1 MTEPDRHTAFLRLR
15 WPLRLTLAGLWAER
29 IVRGFWPLWTVLL
42 VVLAVLAFG
51 GHDSLPVEVVWG
63 GTVLAVLGA
72 AWGLWYAYRHFR
84 KPNRAEALA
93 RLDARLPGRPIAA
106 LQDTQAIGAG
116 DPASQAVWAA
126 HLARMAQR
134 AAAAKPVS
142 PDLRLAAR
150 DPFALRY
157 VALTAF
163 VMALMF
169 GSLWRVTS
177 ATVILPGGAVAATG
191 PTWEGWAQPPA
202 YTGKPSLYLN
212 EVTQA
217 DLSLPVGTRLQFRLY
232 GEVGQ
237 LTLNETVSARTD
249 APPASDA
256 VHDFTVTQSGNVTV
270 AGDGGQSWEIAV
282 IADAPPTIAPEG
294 EIVRKGTGEF
304 NQGFTVTD
312 DYGITMGQV
321 TIALDLPA
329 VTRRFGLEAEPE
341 AREPVVLDLPMPVTG
356 DRAAFS
362 ETLVDDL
369 SEHPFANLPVTMT
382 FQATDAAGQ
391 VGAAE
396 PVKVVLPGK
405 RFFDPMAAAL
415 IEMRRDLLW
424 TRENAPRAVQILK
437 AITNRP
443 EALIRNERAYL
454 RLRVALRRLD
464 ADQAALTPEARD
476 EIAAELWDIALLVE
490 EGDLASALDR
500 LRRAQARLDEA
511 IRNGAD
517 PEEIDRLMAEMQEAT
532 QDYIRELAEEQQRN
546 GEDPQTA
553 ENFDGPVM
561 SADQLQQ
568 MLDELQR
575 LMEEGKTAEAAE
587 LMEQIREFMENMQI
601 VEGQGGQGQGGPGQ
615 QAMRDMQERL
625 RDQQELSDETFQ
637 DLQGNQDGE
646 ANEGQQG
653 QQGQQPGQGQQ
664 GQNGQGQQP
673 GQGQGG
679 DQQGGDGQGGR
690 SPYANDQDGDGGAE
704 GRRLDQPGGDGQ
716 GEDGQGGRS
725 PYANDEDGDG
735 GAEGRRLDQ
744 QGGGGGTGP
753 DNRTLAERQRD
764 LQRQLDALGNGQ
776 LPGDGTEQG
785 EAGRQAL
792 EDAARA
798 MDEAER
804 ALRDGDLNGALDKQ
818 AEAMDAMR
826 EGMRQFGEALAQE
839 QRDQQGQPGQP
850 GQEGQQFGEN
860 GDSGGD
866 QYDPLGRNLAGEYS
880 DGTKLGGTDD
890 VYRRAQDLLEEI
902 RRRSGDQ
909 ERSESERDYLQRLL
923 DLF

>member
-1 MTEPDRHTAFLRLR
+1 MTELDRQTALLRLR
-15 WPLRLTLAGLWAER
+15 TPLRLTLAGLWAER
-29 IVRGFWPLWTVLL
+29 IARAFWPLWTVLL
-42 VVLAVLAFG
+42 AVLAVLAFG
-51 GHDSLPVEVVWG
+51 VQDNLAIEVVWG
-63 GTVLAVLGA
+63 GTVLALVGTL
-72 AWGLWYAYRHFR
+72 WGIWYAHRHFA
-84 KPNRAEALA
+84 KPTEAQALA

-106 LQDTQAIGAG
+106 LQDTQAIGSD
-116 DPASQAVWAA
+116 DPASKAVWAA
-126 HLARMAQR
+126 HLERMAAR
-134 AAAAKPVS
+134 AAAAKAVT
-142 PDLRLAAR
+142 PDLRLATR
-150 DPFALRY
+150 DPYALRY

-163 VMALMF
+163 VMALIF

-177 ATVILPGGAVAATG
+177 ATAILPGGAIAATG

-212 EVTQA
+212 DVDQA
-217 DLSLPVGTRLQFRLY
+217 ALSLPEGTRLQFRLY

-237 LTLNETVSARTD
+237 LTLNETVSGRTEV
-249 APPASDA
+249 PPASDL
-256 VHDFTVTQSGNVTV
+256 VHDFTVVQSGTVSV
-270 AGDGGQSWEIAV
+270 AGDGGQSWDITV
-282 IADAPPTIAPEG
+282 IADAPPSILPAA

-304 NQGFTVTD
+304 NQEFTATD
-312 DYGITMGQV
+312 DYGITTGQV
-321 TIALDLPA
+321 TITLDLPA
-329 VTRRFGLEAEPE
+329 VTRRFGLQAEPE
-341 AREPVVLDLPMPVTG
+341 AREPVVLDLPLPVTG
-356 DRAAFS
+356 DRATFT

-382 FQATDAAGQ
+382 YQATDAAGQ

-396 PVKVVLPGK
+396 PIKVVLPGK

-424 TRENAPRAVQILK
+424 TRTNAPTTVQILK
-437 AITNRP
+437 AITNHP

-464 ADQAALTPEARD
+464 ADKATLTVEARD

-511 IRNGAD
+511 IRNGAS

-561 SADQLQQ
+561 SADKLQE

-587 LMEQIREFMENMQI
+587 LMEDIREFMENMQI

-615 QAMRDMQERL
+615 QAMRDMQEGL

-637 DLQGNQDGE
+637 DLQGNQDGQ
-646 ANEGQQG
+646 ADEGQQPGQEGQQPGQQQGQNG
-653 QQGQQPGQGQQ
+653 QQGQQPGQQPGQQGQGGQQQ
-664 GQNGQGQQP
+664 GQNGQQGG
-673 GQGQGG
+673 GQGN
-679 DQQGGDGQGGR
+679 DRDGQG
-690 SPYANDQDGDGGAE
+690 S
-704 GRRLDQPGGDGQ
+704 
-716 GEDGQGGRS
+716 
-725 PYANDEDGDG
+725 
-735 GAEGRRLDQ
+735 
-744 QGGGGGTGP
+744 GP
-753 DNRTLAERQRD
+753 DNRSLAERQRD
-764 LQRQLDALGNGQ
+764 LQRQLDQLGNGQ

-792 EDAARA
+792 EDAERA
-798 MDEAER
+798 MREAEQ

-818 AEAMDAMR
+818 ADAMEAMR

-839 QRDQQGQPGQP
+839 QREQQGQPGQSD
-850 GQEGQQFGEN
+850 QAFGRDDPN
-860 GDSGGD
+860 S
-866 QYDPLGRNLAGEYS
+866 QLDPLGRDLGDAARIGSDRNMVQGE
-880 DGTKLGGTDD
+880 D

-909 ERSESERDYLQRLL
+909 GRSESERDYLQRLL